1 MTDQALIDALK
12 KIRVIIDQALTHKSS
27 RARASKPEATASRS
41 AASSKLPDHIL
52 GLRDS
57 GFMKQPKTGDEVHAK
72 LQPSYHCDVNRVEV
86 AMLRLHK
93 RRLLRKTSKTVGNR
107 KKVAYVW

>member
-1 MTDQALIDALK
+1 MTDQALVDALK
-12 KIRVIIDQALTHKSS
+12 KIRAIIDQALTHKPG
-27 RARASKPEATASRS
+27 RARASKPEAKAPRA

-72 LQPSYHCDVNRVEV
+72 LQPSYHCDVNRVEG

-93 RRLLRKTSKTVGNR
+93 RRLLRKTSKIVGNR